1 MVPQDPGVGENALQE
16 TPQTQGEG
24 RHASCEVRVPEAT
37 AARLL
42 LQRWPDIEDEDAADS
57 RDHTSHE
64 NGEVPMGPEAEPGA
78 LERRSIYGMVP
89 FPMRGLLYM
98 SSGIRVV
105 ECRLLFGVVVKEL
118 RTTARHWCCSI
129 KPI

>member
-1 MVPQDPGVGENALQE
+1 MVIVLGNTDLAILAMERARGLEDLACPTLPASVGGGHELRGPLLLGRRRPPRMVPQDPGVGENALQE

-57 RDHTSHE
+57 
-64 NGEVPMGPEAEPGA
+64 
-78 LERRSIYGMVP
+78 
-89 FPMRGLLYM
+89 
-98 SSGIRVV
+98 
-105 ECRLLFGVVVKEL
+105 L
-118 RTTARHWCCSI
+118 R
-129 KPI
+129 

>member
-78 LERRSIYGMVP
+78 AEVADPNPAVDTEPLPLIP
-89 FPMRGLLYM
+89 LL
-98 SSGIRVV
+98 
-105 ECRLLFGVVVKEL
+105 LL
-118 RTTARHWCCSI
+118 RI
-129 KPI
+129 